1 MKICFIGS
9 GNMAQAMISGILN
22 AKICDKSD
30 IISTAAHEK
39 TLKEVEK
46 KFFINTTLKNTDAVK
61 LSDWII
67 LAVKPQFLSDI
78 TEEIKDF
85 TENKNII
92 SILPGKTLSY
102 LRENFKKAKN
112 IVRVM
117 PNTPATVLKAMSVI
131 CFEKIISEEDKQTVV
146 QLFNSFG
153 ETEILDE
160 RYMDAVTGISGSSPA
175 YVFIMIEAMADAG
188 VYAGLSRKTAYKLAA
203 QSVLGSAEMVLK
215 NEKLPA
221 ELKDAVCSPAGTTI
235 AAVRELEK
243 CGFRSAIIEAITSC
257 VNRASQM

>member
-1 MKICFIGS
+1 M
-9 GNMAQAMISGILN
+9 
-22 AKICDKSD
+22 
-30 IISTAAHEK
+30 
-39 TLKEVEK
+39 
-46 KFFINTTLKNTDAVK
+46 
-61 LSDWII
+61 
-67 LAVKPQFLSDI
+67 
-78 TEEIKDF
+78 
-85 TENKNII
+85 
-92 SILPGKTLSY
+92 
-102 LRENFKKAKN
+102 KKATKEEL
-112 IVRVM
+112 
-117 PNTPATVLKAMSVI
+117 LKLG
-131 CFEKIISEEDKQTVV
+131 FKEKENEKEKYLTLMLNKGKDRFYYFLEWYEDEPDKFYINEILTGKIETISEEDKQTVV